1 MLANLAAR
9 RLTDPTWTRK
19 FESPCLGPCNLGVT
33 FPPPSPPQISCRR
46 SLLLVESTERIT
58 FFHLAEFPST
68 PSTTYYYFT
77 CVRKKKKIL
86 EKLITGKIRSINIFD
101 RFSND
106 WERLFFLDR
115 DAVWKVRIRIDV
127 TNVVRKKRKRDI
139 WQTRQVCYAG
149 NGKRGRNDSRFH
161 YHRVRSTIE
170 HDTSAGH

>member
-68 PSTTYYYFT
+68 PSTYYYFT

-115 DAVWKVRIRIDV
+115 DVVWKVRIRIDV
-127 TNVVRKKRKRDI
+127 TNVVTKKRKRDI